1 MLSFLHKRCHLC
13 SQSMPRKKQHTHHC
27 LLETRK
33 DSQQERHSAFPPNRT
48 EKSRASSWHIPRP
61 RVQAAGLNLCSV
73 FSPRW
78 RCQVRSARALWRT
91 GYHRSACGKR
101 CPRDNRRDPDLK
113 YLKGSQEYILT
124 AFSDLLIQRHSSYLP
139 SGEVSLAENLG
150 RASQIRLPTAR
161 QRWGV
166 RTVRAPS
173 VPAGHSQGGNSGHL
187 GWSTA

>member
-1 MLSFLHKRCHLC
+1 
-13 SQSMPRKKQHTHHC
+13 MPRKKQHTHHC
-27 LLETRK
+27 LLEAWK
-33 DSQQERHSAFPPNRT
+33 DSQQERRSAFPPSRT

-73 FSPRW
+73 FSRSW

-91 GYHRSACGKR
+91 GNHCSAYGKR
-101 CPRDNRRDPDLK
+101 CPRDNRRDPGLK
-113 YLKGSQEYILT
+113 YLKGSQEHILT
-124 AFSDLLIQRHSSYLP
+124 AFSDLIQRPSSYLP

-150 RASQIRLPTAR
+150 RASQVRLPTAR

-187 GWSTA
+187 SWSTA